1 MHYANPDYMTII
13 FVPAILVFIFYL
25 WASRRRRSKLERFA
39 DRSLIGS
46 IAPSMSIARRTIKAS
61 LVVAGI
67 VLMLVALAR
76 PQWGFEWQEV
86 KRTGLDIMIAMDVSK
101 SMLANDVKPNRL
113 ERSKFA
119 VKDLVKKL
127 DGDRMG
133 LIAFAGTSFLQCP
146 LTIDYN
152 GFLLSLDDLS
162 VFTIPRGGTSISS
175 AIREAM
181 QAFSQNKTDAANE
194 RKYRVL
200 VVITDGEDFEG
211 DALAAAKEAAAAGVK
226 IFCVGVGTPEGE
238 LIPVSEG
245 YTSKEYLLDK
255 TGEAVK
261 TRLNEDILKEIAI
274 STGGSYVRATQGD
287 FGLVLL
293 YEKSISRLEKR
304 DIEAKMKKSYQER
317 FQYFLGAA
325 VLLLLAEM
333 LLSERK
339 RSLDR
344 QWQILIWPTH
354 YIKKSLTRRL

>member
-1 MHYANPDYMTII
+1 MNYANPNYMTII
-13 FVPAILVFIFYL
+13 LAPAILILIFYM
-25 WASRRRRSKLERFA
+25 WASRRRSRMLEKFA
-39 DRSLIGS
+39 DKALIAS
-46 IAPSMSIARRTIKAS
+46 IAPSMSKARRAVKVS
-61 LVVAGI
+61 LVLAGA

-76 PQWGFEWQEV
+76 PQWGFVWQEV
-86 KRTGLDIMIAMDVSK
+86 KRTGLDMMIAIDVSK

-119 VKDLVKKL
+119 VKDLIKKL
-127 DGDRMG
+127 DGDRIG

-162 VFTIPRGGTSISS
+162 TFTIPRGGTSISS

-181 QAFSQNKTDAANE
+181 QAFSKNTTDTVKE
-194 RKYRVL
+194 KKYRVL
-200 VVITDGEDFEG
+200 IIVTDGEDFEG
-211 DALAAAKEAAAAGVK
+211 DALIAAKEASEAGIK

-238 LIPVSEG
+238 LIPLSEG
-245 YTSKEYLLDK
+245 YVSREYLTDK
-255 TGEAVK
+255 SGQAVK
-261 TRLNEDILKEIAI
+261 TSLNENILKEIAI

-304 DIEAKMKKSYQER
+304 DIEAKMRKNYQER
-317 FQYFLGAA
+317 FQYFLGGA

-333 LLSERK
+333 LLSEKK
-339 RSLDR
+339 RVLR
-344 QWQILIWPTH
+344 
-354 YIKKSLTRRL
+354 